1 MDMTER
7 NCRSAEAGSESGSE
21 SDFEEDLDW
30 IISLGPSTD
39 DSRSPANN
47 ISISTIVTE
56 SGAKRKRVP
65 TATNNDNSGTSVEA
79 RGLKRTKP
87 GDQNVP
93 TSWVPTCRVN
103 GAPTTRPE
111 AVRVRELM
119 EARAGALITAYIDD
133 THNLDSVQVQLSD
146 LIQSPGSYDPAQF
159 FGALDSSCFSNL
171 RDNINQFF
179 THDCTFKSFTMQ
191 VPCI

>member
-56 SGAKRKRVP
+56 TLTTVIQCP
-65 TATNNDNSGTSVEA
+65 NNT
-79 RGLKRTKP
+79 L
-87 GDQNVP
+87 
-93 TSWVPTCRVN
+93 
-103 GAPTTRPE
+103 
-111 AVRVRELM
+111 
-119 EARAGALITAYIDD
+119 
-133 THNLDSVQVQLSD
+133 
-146 LIQSPGSYDPAQF
+146 F
-159 FGALDSSCFSNL
+159 
-171 RDNINQFF
+171 
-179 THDCTFKSFTMQ
+179 
-191 VPCI
+191 